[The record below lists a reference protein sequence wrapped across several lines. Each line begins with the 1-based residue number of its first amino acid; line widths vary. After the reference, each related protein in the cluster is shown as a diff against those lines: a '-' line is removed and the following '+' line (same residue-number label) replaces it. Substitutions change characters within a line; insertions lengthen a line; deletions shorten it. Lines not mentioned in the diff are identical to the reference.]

1 MKIFKLIPLIVL
13 SLVASLSSVKAQ
25 KNYLETADNSFKKGD
40 FYIAIDEYKEAY
52 IKERDK
58 AKKSE
63 IIFKTAECY
72 RMANDIKQAEI
83 WYDKAI
89 KANYQDPVAVL
100 YYAQALKANGKYPE
114 AIVEFNKYK
123 QLNSSDPRGDIGAKS
138 SEEAQKWKDK
148 PTRFKVENEAAFNTP
163 NYDFATA
170 YGKADYKSLF
180 FTSSRDEATGK
191 NPDGWTG
198 EKYTDIFET
207 TQDKKGKW
215 SSPAPL
221 TATISTEANEGSV
234 TLDKK
239 GTVMYFTRCQEAK
252 NIGGVCKIF
261 MAKRKGKEWNDPE
274 LLPFNADT
282 FTVGHPCLSFD
293 ESSLFFSSD
302 MPGGQG
308 GKDIWV
314 SEFDKKTK
322 VWGTPTN
329 AGATVNTSGDEMY
342 PFVHKDGTLYFS
354 SNGHPGMGG
363 LDIFSATLKGKEY
376 ANVANMKYPINSA
389 ADDFGIIFEAEVDR
403 GYLSSDREG
412 GKGKSDIYSF
422 YLPPLEF
429 TLKGKIIDMD
439 KKTDLAG
446 VVVELMTCDKL
457 TSIKA
462 TTDATG
468 SYSFDKTQIK
478 PNSCYKL
485 IASKLKYFSATA
497 EVSTVGME
505 ESADLI
511 KDFSLTPIPVVIVLP
526 NIEYDLAK
534 WDLRESSKTE
544 LGKLLKVLD
553 ENPTLVI
560 EIGSHTDTRS
570 SDAYNK
576 DLSDKRALSVV
587 EFLSEKGVPADRL
600 SYKGYGESI
609 PRKITDDNQIF
620 PKGSVI
626 TDAFI
631 AKLKTNDEKE
641 AAHQLN
647 RRTEF
652 KVLRDDYVPKVTTA
666 PAPTVTPEGGVA
678 APAPPAGPAKTHVVA
693 KKETLFSI
701 SKKYGL
707 SVQDLKKMNN
717 LGEDAKIEVG
727 MKLIVGQGQ

>member
-1 MKIFKLIPLIVL
+1 MKIFKLFPLMVL
-13 SLVASLSSVKAQ
+13 SVIVFSTNVKAQ
-25 KNYLETADNSFKKGD
+25 KNYLETADNSFKKGN

-52 IKERDK
+52 VKERDK
-58 AKKSE
+58 SKKSE

-72 RMANDIKQAEI
+72 RMANDVKQAEI

-89 KANYQDPVAVL
+89 KANYSDPLAVL
-100 YYAQALKANGKYPE
+100 YYAQALKVNGKYPE
-114 AIVEFNKYK
+114 AIVEFNKYT
-123 QLNSSDPRGDIGAKS
+123 QLNSSDPRGAVGAKS
-138 SEEAQKWKDK
+138 SEQAQKWKDK
-148 PTRFKVENEAAFNTP
+148 PTRFKVENEAFLNTP
-163 NYDFATA
+163 NYDFAAA
-170 YGKADYKSLF
+170 YGKSDYKILY
-180 FTSSRDEATGK
+180 FTSSRQEATGSK
-191 NPDGWTG
+191 PDGWTG

-215 SSPAPL
+215 SSPLPL
-221 TATISTEANEGSV
+221 GIPISTEANEGSA

-239 GTVMYFTRCQEAK
+239 GNTMYFTRCQEAK
-252 NIGGVCKIF
+252 NSGGVCKIF
-261 MAKRKGKEWNDPE
+261 MAKKKGKEWDDPQP
-274 LLPFNADT
+274 LAFNSDS
-282 FTVGHPCLSFD
+282 FTVGHPSLSND
-293 ESSLFFSSD
+293 ESMLFFSSD

-314 SEFDKKTK
+314 STFDKKTK

-329 AGATVNTSGDEMY
+329 LGPNVNTAQDEMY
-342 PFVHKDGTLYFS
+342 PFVHRDGTLYFS

-376 ANVANMKYPINSA
+376 TNVTNMMYPINSA
-389 ADDFGIIFEAEVDR
+389 ADDFGIIFENEVDR

-412 GKGKSDIYSF
+412 GKGKTDIYSF

-429 TLKGKIIDMD
+429 TLKGKIIDLD
-439 KKTDLAG
+439 KKIDLTG
-446 VVVELMTCDKL
+446 VLVELTACDGSSSLK
-457 TSIKA
+457 TI
-462 TTDATG
+462 TDATG
-468 SYSFDKTQIK
+468 SYSFDKKQIK
-478 PNSCYKL
+478 PNSCYK
-485 IASKLKYFSATA
+485 IAVSKKGYFGEKA
-497 EVSTVGME
+497 EISTLGME

-511 KDFSLTPIPVVIVLP
+511 KDFAIKFIPVVIVLP

-534 WDLRESSKTE
+534 WDLRPSSKVE
-544 LGKLLKVLD
+544 LEKLLKILD

-570 SDAYNK
+570 SDAYND
-576 DLSDKRALSVV
+576 DLSNKRALSVV

-600 SYKGYGESI
+600 SYKGYGERI
-609 PRKITDDNQIF
+609 PRKITDDKQIF
-620 PKGSVI
+620 PIGTVI

-652 KVLRDDYVPKVTTA
+652 KVLRDDYVPKATTVA
-666 PAPTVTPEGGVA
+666 PAPAVVPAGGVA
-678 APAPPAGPAKTHVVA
+678 VPAPVAGQAKMHEVE

-727 MKLIVGQGQ
+727 MKLVVGQ